1 MAVIGCCAGWVCGGD
16 VTAASLKAAA
26 TPDKTVTGL
35 PGSATLRISAAQ
47 VREGRG
53 QNVNVI
59 IKHITRQIVTKVP
72 PRARD

>member
-1 MAVIGCCAGWVCGGD
+1 MIGCCAGWVCGGD

-26 TPDKTVTGL
+26 TPDKTVTVTGL

-53 QNVNVI
+53 QNVD
-59 IKHITRQIVTKVP
+59 IKHI
-72 PRARD
+72 